1 MPFNKKS
8 LNLRSMLEQRK
19 EQGLIAVLNRIGVE
33 AVNWA
38 RQNGNYTDRTGN
50 LRNSINYAIFK
61 DSKLLQDNG
70 NLTSE
75 QISSISN
82 ELEKVNGYTLVIYAG
97 MYYGIYVEARGY
109 VVLSG
114 ALEASETSKLLI
126 EALGNAVRRYS

>member
-38 RQNGNYTDRTGN
+38 RQNGNYTDRTSN
-50 LRNSINYAIFK
+50 LRNSVDYAIFK
-61 DSKLLQDNG
+61 DGKLYFDHG

-75 QISSISN
+75 QVSYITN
-82 ELEKVNGYTLVIYAG
+82 EIQKVNGYTLIVYAG

-126 EALGNAVRRYS
+126 EALGNAVRRF

>member
-97 MYYGIYVEARGY
+97 MYYGVYVEARGY

-114 ALEASETSKLLI
+114 SLQASETSKLLA
-126 EALGNAVRRYS
+126 EALGNAVRRL

>member
-1 MPFNKKS
+1 MPFNKKVE
-8 LNLRSMLEQRK
+8 LTKMLLKRK
-19 EQGLIAVLNRIGVE
+19 DEGLLAVLNRIGVE

-38 RQNGNYTDRTGN
+38 RENGNYTDRTGN

-75 QISSISN
+75 QISSISI

-97 MYYGIYVEARGY
+97 MYYGVYVEARGY

-114 ALEASETSKLLI
+114 ALQASETSKLLV
-126 EALGNAVRRYS
+126 EALGNAVRRL

>member
-1 MPFNKKS
+1 
-8 LNLRSMLEQRK
+8 MLEQRK

-38 RQNGNYTDRTGN
+38 RQNGNYTDRTSN
-50 LRNSINYAIFK
+50 LRNSVDYAIFK
-61 DSKLLQDNG
+61 DGKLYFDYG

-75 QISSISN
+75 QVSYITN
-82 ELEKVNGYTLVIYAG
+82 EIEKVNGYTLVIYAG

-109 VVLSG
+109 TVLSG

>member
-1 MPFNKKS
+1 LPFNKKS

-97 MYYGIYVEARGY
+97 MYYGVYVEARGY

-114 ALEASETSKLLI
+114 SLQASETSKLLA
-126 EALGNAVRRYS
+126 EALGNAVRRL